1 MSNGKYFEPAVKKG
15 DLLIAFDKDAIQ
27 KEGYKVTTPMII
39 LNTDDYKEI
48 IKSASGNINT
58 GDNILKCIG

>member
-39 LNTDDYKEI
+39 K
-48 IKSASGNINT
+48 K
-58 GDNILKCIG
+58 